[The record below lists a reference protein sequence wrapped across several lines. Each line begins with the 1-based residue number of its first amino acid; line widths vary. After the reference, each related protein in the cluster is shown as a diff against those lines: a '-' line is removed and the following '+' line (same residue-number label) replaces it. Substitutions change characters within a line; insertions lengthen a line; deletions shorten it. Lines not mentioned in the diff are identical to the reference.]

1 MVVAANEK
9 ECQLI
14 LSLADTEFDKDDQ
27 ASPSIRQLT
36 NRFTANELISVL
48 ERISSSMI
56 KPPWPTQ
63 SYIEHAR
70 EGIIYRFGLFCIRIC

>member
-27 ASPSIRQLT
+27 DLLPSG
-36 NRFTANELISVL
+36 S
-48 ERISSSMI
+48 
-56 KPPWPTQ
+56 
-63 SYIEHAR
+63 
-70 EGIIYRFGLFCIRIC
+70 